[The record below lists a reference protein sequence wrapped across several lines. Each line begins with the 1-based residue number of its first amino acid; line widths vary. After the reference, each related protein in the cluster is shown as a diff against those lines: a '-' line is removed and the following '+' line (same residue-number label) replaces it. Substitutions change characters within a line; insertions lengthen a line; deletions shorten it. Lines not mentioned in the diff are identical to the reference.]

1 MSILTIEPN
10 SQADS
15 QLFIGLAKRLN
26 AKFSVSDR
34 QSQVSKTKAK
44 SKLSS
49 FFGVLEDVDSEE
61 MIKNIEESR
70 TNKDIDISWVK

>member
-34 QSQVSKTKAK
+34 QNQVSKTKMK

-49 FFGVLEDVDSEE
+49 FFGVLEDIDSEE
-61 MIKNIEESR
+61 MIESIEESR
-70 TNKDIDISWVK
+70 TNKDIDTSWVK